1 MSDSEEENK
10 MMTKEKK
17 TEMAKLI
24 GEKILEYINPVMIS
38 IDGHIP
44 QGKTKGQLLVG
55 YVGTLTDFAKE
66 RIKEKEK

>member
-1 MSDSEEENK
+1 MK
-10 MMTKEKK
+10 TKEEKA
-17 TEMAKLI
+17 EMAKLI
-24 GEKILEYINPVMIS
+24 GETVLKYINPLMIS

-44 QGKTKGQLLVG
+44 QGKAKGQLLVG